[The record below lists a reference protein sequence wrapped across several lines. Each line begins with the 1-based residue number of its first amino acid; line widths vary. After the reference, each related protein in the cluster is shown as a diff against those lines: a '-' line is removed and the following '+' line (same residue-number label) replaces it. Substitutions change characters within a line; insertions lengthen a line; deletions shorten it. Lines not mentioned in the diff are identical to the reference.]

1 MQNVQQCLVTRSN
14 LVATGALL
22 PLFFSGLSA
31 AVAAVAA
38 VAATGITSYSNFL
51 TEVENSQF
59 EQFESRI
66 DSEVLDKYAFTAMQK
81 HILKHYHGVQVANSF
96 LDQSGNPID
105 CITLKSQPS
114 LQSRK
119 MRSHKLA
126 TPPKALA
133 RADQRSAKRVSTS
146 KGIKPQLSYKMKDLS
161 GNIMYC
167 RKGTIPMRRLTLET
181 LTRFRTLDDFFSKGP
196 IDNRLGKSDSQKNS
210 TSESAPRPE
219 DEYTDYWAH
228 ARQTID
234 NHNGDSRTR
243 TPTRGPSTT
252 PAWFSLA
259 QHWYVGG
266 AGGSKQ
272 TVEGGWQ
279 LAERKYDNT
288 NPNLFIYST
297 NASYSEDSGCYNL
310 DCAAFVQ
317 INNNWVLGGELG
329 PISTTD
335 GTQYN
340 FRMQWQLHNSNWWLF
355 LKGESSAQSGAANY
369 HAIGYY
375 PQEWFTGRQ
384 LTQHATEIGNAG
396 ETSSLAGQMGSGRHA
411 AEGWFECTTAGCQ
424 IDLAQTDKWPNL
436 AQVNNTPDCYIA
448 DLHNQPGTTWA
459 TYLYFGGPECL
470 AP

>member
-1 MQNVQQCLVTRSN
+1 MQNVQQCLVTRSS

-22 PLFFSGLSA
+22 PLFFSGFS
-31 AVAAVAA
+31 VA

-51 TEVENSQF
+51 TGVTSSQF
-59 EQFESRI
+59 EQFENRI
-66 DSEVLDKYAFTAMQK
+66 DSRVLDKYAFTAMQK
-81 HILKHYHGVQVANSF
+81 HILRHYHGVQIANSF

-126 TPPKALA
+126 TLPKALA
-133 RADQRSAKRVSTS
+133 RTDQSSAKRVSTS

-196 IDNRLGKSDSQKNS
+196 IDKRPGKSDSQKNS
-210 TSESAPRPE
+210 ASESAPRPE
-219 DEYTDYWAH
+219 DEYTDYWAY
-228 ARQTID
+228 ARQTVD
-234 NHNGDSRTR
+234 NSSDSRSR
-243 TPTRGPSTT
+243 PPTRGLSTT

-266 AGGSKQ
+266 TGGNKQ

-297 NASYSEDSGCYNL
+297 NANYDEGSGCYNL

-340 FRMQWQLHNSNWWLF
+340 FRMQWQLHHGNWWLF
-355 LKGESSAQSGAANY
+355 LKGKGSTQSGVANY

-384 LTQHATEIGNAG
+384 LTQHATAIGYAG
-396 ETSSLAGQMGSGRHA
+396 ETSSLAGQMAGGRHA
-411 AEGWFECTTAGCQ
+411 AEGWFECVATGCR
-424 IDLAQTDKWPNL
+424 IDLAQTDTWPHL
-436 AQVNNTPDCYIA
+436 TQVDNRSDCYTA
-448 DLHNQPGTTWA
+448 DLHNQTDTTWA
-459 TYLYFGGPECL
+459 TYLYFGGSECL
-470 AP
+470 TP